1 MANLIILLLFFLGI
15 QSEEIHFIA
24 KYIDK
29 TSNKEVSISSILT
42 KNPLNSDTILLCHG
56 MFSDKNSEINLLLL
70 EGLKVSWSV
79 LRFDFEGNGESSGE
93 WSYADYEREVRNIV
107 DLVEYSE
114 KHYNIKIVAI
124 IGHSKAGADVLI
136 TASRPNLIK
145 NKDCCFIS
153 IGGRLTFGKPEKR
166 FTKEE
171 LEKCEKEGEF
181 IWEIKGKKWKITQK
195 AIDERKNMNPK
206 KEVKNI
212 DEQRRKRIL
221 HVHGTIDTSTPIE
234 EAYVIEKEIP
244 GAEIRWI
251 KDANHFFVGKEHLM
265 VKVIIDWLSG
275 KLKLKYN

>member
-1 MANLIILLLFFLGI
+1 MVNLIIFLLFFLGI
-15 QSEEIHFIA
+15 QSEEIPFVA

-29 TSNKEVSISSILT
+29 TTNKETSISSILT
-42 KNPLNSDTILLCHG
+42 KHPSNSDTILLCHG

-70 EGLKVSWSV
+70 EGLKDSWSV

-93 WSYADYEREVRNIV
+93 WSYADYEREVRNIA

-136 TASRPNLIK
+136 AASRPNLIK

-153 IGGRLTFGKPEKR
+153 MGGRLTFGKPEKR

-181 IWEIKGKKWKITQK
+181 MWELKGKKWKITQK
-195 AIDERKNMNPK
+195 AIDERRNMNPK
-206 KEVKNI
+206 KEIKNI
-212 DEQRRKRIL
+212 DEHRRKRIL
-221 HVHGTIDTSTPIE
+221 HVHGTIDTSTPTE

-251 KDANHFFVGKEHLM
+251 KDANHFFVGKEDLM
-265 VKVIIDWLSG
+265 VKAIVDWLSG
-275 KLKLKYN
+275 KLK